1 MTKFIVYLTKCIVL
15 VITILL
21 LASCKTNWDFGDG
34 VKGNGNVTTQTR
46 PATEIFSK
54 IKVQQGIIVNVTQA
68 TNQNIEVK
76 ADDNLQNLIETKIAN
91 GVLTI
96 SAKESY
102 NSKSTPTVSVSL
114 KAIAGLI
121 ASSGAI
127 INSVGM
133 LSSTNL
139 DVESSSGSIV
149 KIDVEADNLSLDSSS
164 GSIIET
170 NGKALKLQTSAFFR
184 NRSIQYYGNSQ

>member
-34 VKGNGNVTTQTR
+34 IKGNGNVTTQSR
-46 PATEIFSK
+46 PSTEIFSK